1 MTNAAK
7 IFIPPG
13 FLACHS
19 GGRNPDDFSG
29 GMDFQYLP
37 SIRMGIDPTGF
48 IENHLVMAGWRF
60 ADHRSNDIFL
70 SHPLKSTEQKS

>member
-19 GGRNPDDFSG
+19 GGRDPDDFYGDLDLQHS
-29 GMDFQYLP
+29 P
-37 SIRMGIDPTGF
+37 SIRRGVDPTGF
-48 IENHLVMAGWRF
+48 NENHLVMDGWRY
-60 ADHRSNDIFL
+60 ADHRSNNILL

>member
-19 GGRNPDDFSG
+19 GGRDPYDFFG
-29 GMDFQYLP
+29 DLDLQHLP
-37 SIRMGIDPTGF
+37 SIRRGIDPTGF
-48 IENHLVMAGWRF
+48 IENHMVMADWRF

>member
-7 IFIPPG
+7 IFFPPG

-19 GGRNPDDFSG
+19 GGRDPDDFIG
-29 GMDFQYLP
+29 DMDLQYSP
-37 SIRMGIDPTGF
+37 SIRRGIDPAGF
-48 IENHLVMAGWRF
+48 IENHLVLAGWRYT
-60 ADHRSNDIFL
+60 DHRSNGIFL

>member
-29 GMDFQYLP
+29 DLDLLYHS
-37 SIRMGIDPTGF
+37 SIRRGIDPAGF
-48 IENHLVMAGWRF
+48 IGNHLVMAGWRF

-70 SHPLKSTEQKS
+70 SHPLKNTEQKS

>member
-19 GGRNPDDFSG
+19 GGGNPDDFSG
-29 GMDFQYLP
+29 GMDLQYP
-37 SIRMGIDPTGF
+37 PYIRMGIDPT
-48 IENHLVMAGWRF
+48 
-60 ADHRSNDIFL
+60 
-70 SHPLKSTEQKS
+70 

>member
-19 GGRNPDDFSG
+19 GGRDPYDFIG
-29 GMDFQYLP
+29 DLDLQHLP
-37 SIRMGIDPTGF
+37 SIRRESIPPD
-48 IENHLVMAGWRF
+48 
-60 ADHRSNDIFL
+60 S
-70 SHPLKSTEQKS
+70 LKIIWLWLIGVC

>member
-29 GMDFQYLP
+29 GMDLQYPP

-70 SHPLKSTEQKS
+70 SHPLKSAEQKS

>member
-1 MTNAAK
+1 MTNAAQ

-19 GGRNPDDFSG
+19 DGRNPDDFSG
-29 GMDFQYLP
+29 NMDLQYP
-37 SIRMGIDPTGF
+37 TSIRRGIDPAGF
-48 IENHLVMAGWRF
+48 IENHLVLAGWRF
-60 ADHRSNDIFL
+60 ADDRCNDIFL